1 MAQNTTTVNVNVKVD
16 DKQVNTAVKST
27 ENLRKE
33 IRRLEQ
39 ELTKVEVGSKEF
51 ENLSEQLKDSRDK
64 MELVRAKSRD
74 LFESFS
80 LIPGPIGQ
88 IGAATDG
95 ALGKLK
101 LFSAF
106 NLKDVKGQF
115 KAIGDDIKLV
125 GANIGKATGI
135 TKLYEATTN
144 GLGKAFKF
152 LGVGTNTAST
162 AAKGFGKALIGT
174 GIGAIVV
181 ALGLLIANF
190 ESFKKV
196 ILNLIPGLGKVADF
210 IGGLVNK
217 FTDLIGITS
226 EAERAEA
233 KRQATYE
240 RAAASTAIVNQG
252 IQRQINLLQAQGAT
266 QDEIDKKRKEIINN
280 ELKDLTAATNEKGML
295 YGEQATKFKDLQ
307 NQLEVIDA
315 EGNKRRQDETDR
327 LAKEGASKAEAA
339 RQKRLQEEKEFL
351 QTQADAVVQSLKDS
365 NDTSEAELRAA
376 LVKQLELKNQG
387 KKQSVEVQKQ
397 QAAEIDRVVKEE
409 LEKDKE
415 ARKKA
420 NDDKIK
426 EAQEAGKIELDTIT
440 NDIEAK
446 KLKYGE
452 DSMAY
457 REAIQQRFDKQKE
470 ILDSE
475 EALLKAKEG
484 TKDGLTQD
492 EINRLKSIGNE
503 RQALSLEVQA
513 TNQEQIKSDLDKNQ
527 KLLDDD
533 KKLKD
538 EKFALEMSAAG
549 NNFQLQQKLLQ
560 DKLLADEEYFQSQE
574 LLYAGNKEKLD
585 EIDRAR
591 LANQAA
597 FAQSEEQIRQKQ
609 VQLNLQAA
617 DAAINALGAETTAG
631 KAALI
636 AKQVILAK
644 ELILEAKRT
653 LTFAKGTFFRS
664 KAALAEGAAKTAAV
678 GFPQN
683 IPLLIL
689 YAAQAVSI
697 IKTVID
703 ATKAAGA
710 AEQEGKVAQTD
721 ASGGGASGTA
731 VPRPRGLAS
740 GGLVTGPGTG
750 RSDMIPAMLS
760 NGESVIN
767 ANSTSAFRPL
777 LSAINEI
784 GGGRRFADGGLAIS
798 SIGADTTLT
807 SLQSMMTMQQAPI
820 KTYVVASEMTSQQM
834 LDRNIKERSTL

>member
-88 IGAATDG
+88 IGSATDG

-233 KRQATYE
+233 RRQATYAKAK
-240 RAAASTAIVNQG
+240 AATDIVNQG
-252 IQRQINLLQAQGAT
+252 IEREIKLLEAQGAS
-266 QDEIDKKRKEIINN
+266 QDELDKKRKQKIRNEI
-280 ELKDLTAATNEKGML
+280 KDLEDNTDAKGML
-295 YGEQATKFKDLQ
+295 YGEQATRYKDLQ
-307 NQLEVIDA
+307 NDLDVIDA
-315 EGNKRRQDETDR
+315 AATKRRQDQADSD
-327 LAKEGASKAEAA
+327 AKEAKSKRESDSKQAIADRKA
-339 RQKRLQEEKEFL
+339 FL
-351 QTQADAVVQSLKDS
+351 QAQSDAEVQLLKD
-365 NDTSEAELRAA
+365 NTDTNEAQLRAA
-376 LVKQLELKNQG
+376 LKKQFELRNEG
-387 KKQSVEVQKQ
+387 KKLSTEVQKQ
-397 QAAEIDRVVKEE
+397 QAAEIDKIVKDE
-409 LEKDKE
+409 LDKDKE

-420 NDDKIK
+420 YDERIK
-426 EAQEAGKIELDTIT
+426 LAQDAGKIELDSLEVLLGEQK
-440 NDIEAK
+440 N
-446 KLKYGE
+446 LYGE
-452 DSMAY
+452 DSKEF
-457 REAIQQRFDKQKE
+457 RAIQEEKFKKQFELLNTEESILKE
-470 ILDSE
+470 
-475 EALLKAKEG
+475 KEK
-484 TKDGLTQD
+484 TKDGLTTD
-492 EINRLKSIGNE
+492 EINRLKSIQNE
-503 RQALSLEVQA
+503 RGALVNTVNE
-513 TNQEQIKSDLDKNQ
+513 TNNAQVKSDLDRNQ
-527 KLLDDD
+527 KLLDDG
-533 KKLKD
+533 KRVID
-538 EKFALEMSAAG
+538 EKFALDISAAG
-549 NNFQLQQKLLQ
+549 NNFELQKQILK
-560 DKLLADEEYFQSQE
+560 DKLLADEEYFTAQE
-574 LLYAGNKEKLD
+574 ALYKDNQEKLD

-591 LANQAA
+591 LANQAMN
-597 FAQSEEQIRQKQ
+597 AQQQEQIRQRQ

-617 DAAINALGAETTAG
+617 DAAIGALNAETVAG

-644 ELILEAKRT
+644 ELVLEFKRT
-653 LTFAKGTFFRS
+653 IALSKQSLIRS
-664 KAALAEGAAKTAAV
+664 KVAIASGAAQTAKV

-689 YAAQAVSI
+689 YAAQAAMI
-697 IKTVID
+697 IKTVVD
-703 ATKAAGA
+703 ATSAAKETESADSGA
-710 AEQEGKVAQTD
+710 GNV
-721 ASGGGASGTA
+721 SVPSGTA

-798 SIGADTTLT
+798 GIGADTTLT

>member
-1 MAQNTTTVNVNVKVD
+1 MATQANINVNVKVD

-33 IRRLEQ
+33 IKRLEV
-39 ELTKVEVGSKEF
+39 ELTRVEVGSQEF
-51 ENLSEQLKDSRDK
+51 ANLSERLKDNRDQL
-64 MELVRAKSRD
+64 ELVRAKSRD

-88 IGAATDG
+88 IGSATDSS
-95 ALGKLK
+95 LGKLK
-101 LFSAF
+101 LLSSF

-152 LGVGTNTAST
+152 LGLGANTAST

-210 IGGLVNK
+210 IGGLVNR

-233 KRQATYE
+233 RRQATYE
-240 RAAASTAIVNQG
+240 KAAASTAIVNQG

-280 ELKDLTAATNEKGML
+280 ELKDLRAATDEKGML

-315 EGNKRRQDETDR
+315 EGAKRRQDKADSD
-327 LAKEGASKAEAA
+327 AKEAKSKGEAFAKQAQAERKA
-339 RQKRLQEEKEFL
+339 FL
-351 QTQADAVVQSLKDS
+351 QGQADAEVQLLKDS
-365 NDTSEAELRAA
+365 SDTNEAELRAA
-376 LVKQLELKNQG
+376 LKKQFDLRNEG
-387 KKQSVEVQKQ
+387 KKLSVEVQKQ
-397 QAAEIDRVVKEE
+397 QANEIDKIVKDE
-409 LEKDKE
+409 LAKDVE
-415 ARKKA
+415 DRKKA
-420 NDDKIK
+420 FDEKIK
-426 EAQEAGKIELDTIT
+426 LAQDAGKIEIDSLEVLLEEQKI
-440 NDIEAK
+440 
-446 KLKYGE
+446 LYGE
-452 DSMAY
+452 DSKEF
-457 REAIQQRFDKQKE
+457 RAIQQEKFDKQFELLNTEETILKE
-470 ILDSE
+470 
-475 EALLKAKEG
+475 KEK
-484 TKDGLTQD
+484 TKDGLTTD
-492 EINRLKSIGNE
+492 EINRLKSIQNE
-503 RQALSLEVQA
+503 RGALVNTVKE
-513 TNQEQIKSDLDKNQ
+513 TNNAQVKSDLDKNQ

-533 KKLKD
+533 KRVRD
-538 EKFALEMSAAG
+538 EKFALEMSAAS
-549 NNFQLQQKLLQ
+549 NDFQLQQQLLK
-560 DKLLADEEYFQSQE
+560 DKLKADEEYFLAQE
-574 LLYAGNKEKLD
+574 ALYAGNKEKLD

-591 LANQAA
+591 LANQAVY
-597 FAQSEEQIRQKQ
+597 AQQEEQIRQKQ
-609 VQLNLQAA
+609 VSLNLQAA
-617 DAAINALGAETTAG
+617 DAAINAFGAETAAG

-644 ELILEAKRT
+644 ELVLEFKRT
-653 LTFAKGTFFRS
+653 IAFS
-664 KAALAEGAAKTAAV
+664 KAALLRSKVAVAEGAAQTAKV

-689 YAAQAVSI
+689 FAAQAVSI

-703 ATKAAGA
+703 ATQASKE
-710 AEQEGKVAQTD
+710 AE
-721 ASGGGASGTA
+721 SGGKEAQVQAKDAASGTA
-731 VPRPRGLAS
+731 VPRPRGMAS
-740 GGLVTGPGTG
+740 GGLVIGAGGPK
-750 RSDMIPAMLS
+750 SDLIPAMLS

-767 ANSTSAFRPL
+767 AQSTTAFRPL

-784 GGGRRFADGGLAIS
+784 GGGRRFAEGGLAVG
-798 SIGADTTLT
+798 SIGQDQTL
-807 SLQSMMTMQQAPI
+807 SQLSGMMNTPITPI
-820 KTYVVASEMTSQQM
+820 KTYVVASDMTNQQM
-834 LDRNIKERSTL
+834 MDRNIKMRSTI